1 MHLGWM
7 LNELGNFNFNHIVK
21 LDTISEMK
29 PTILISNKEKYLKLL
44 RRNKSLNSILLF
56 SCQNNRFNPVL
67 I

>member
-21 LDTISEMK
+21 LETISEMK